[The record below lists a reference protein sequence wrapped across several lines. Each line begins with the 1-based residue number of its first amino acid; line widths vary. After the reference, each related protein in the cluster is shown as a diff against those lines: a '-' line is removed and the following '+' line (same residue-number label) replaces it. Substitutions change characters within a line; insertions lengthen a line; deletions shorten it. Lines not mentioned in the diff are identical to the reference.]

1 VRLAVRLTP
10 RAASDRLDGWSRDEA
25 GRPVLSARVRAA
37 PVEGEANAAL
47 EALLAQAL
55 FRPRSAVRVIKSLPS
70 GGPRQRRVPG
80 GGSSRI
86 KQVEIDGVEEAALL
100 QAFGGSAP

>member
-1 VRLAVRLTP
+1 
-10 RAASDRLDGWSRDEA
+10 
-25 GRPVLSARVRAA
+25 VLNARVRAA

-47 EALLAQAL
+47 EALLAQVL
-55 FRPRSAVRVIKSLPS
+55 FRPRSSVRVIK
-70 GGPRQRRVPG
+70 
-80 GGSSRI
+80 GGSARV

>member
-1 VRLAVRLTP
+1 MRVAVRLTP

-25 GRPVLSARVRAA
+25 GRPVLNARVRAA

-47 EALLAQAL
+47 EALLATAL
-55 FRPRSAVRVIKSLPS
+55 FRPRSAVRVVK
-70 GGPRQRRVPG
+70 
-80 GGSSRI
+80 GGSSRL

-100 QAFGGSAP
+100 QAFGGSAR